1 MSDCFIKLN
10 IGNSTVFSI
19 NTDGTYV
26 RTILP
31 IDITEY
37 VNDMISQEDQCLLQC
52 YSNGHINKVYASE
65 LMQLRINFTFS
76 HGIYPSSVLQYCGIC
91 TDNDFV
97 IVLFEKSNQ
106 KYLSVL
112 SVAALTSHTLLGLK
126 GCNVVKTIYD
136 SILKWY
142 ILPNKQSVNL
152 KNVIVHCSRYG
163 YIAFGNSDNKE
174 LAREL
179 LWLNENIVISDDDM
193 LHLEQVSTQIID
205 NDIVDDTSFDF
216 SSLIGKEKQDILCDK
231 FSEYLKKGKNIPIGQ
246 SHVKDVL
253 SSCASKDDF
262 WRVIKCLLE
271 CNVVI
276 YRSPIVS
283 YFKSN
288 PDRLYTPDYEIF
300 TSVMKLLFSTNE
312 KIEKNLEFLYP
323 FRILLTKNDLS
334 VVKESGKDLSQPE
347 HIHILGAI
355 LNYTPQDLIDFCLEN
370 ASTASYYCIYE
381 ILKKCYKNDGVF
393 CVNKL
398 IDSIYERLDNS
409 SIKGKLIENLI
420 DNDFKKQQN
429 KFSSDIIKI
438 KTGGY
443 TEYSKLCYSYEGK
456 KKHKESLDNITTLV
470 GKKVNVK
477 HTRTYQ
483 NHYLMTY
490 LGIRV
495 LLPKSMTT
503 EKLSEGAV
511 VNVYIAMADKVNK
524 TLFATQK
531 FPVDYRKIIQTPLLN
546 IGDIIEVTFD
556 LNGRPIPH
564 KCYKKVKISLLSI
577 PKTVDYKARYQ
588 AMVVRQDNDKYH
600 YLVKLI

>member
-1 MSDCFIKLN
+1 MSDCFVKLN

-26 RTILP
+26 RTISQ
-31 IDITEY
+31 IDTIGY
-37 VNDMISQEDQCLLQC
+37 NSDIISQDECLLQC
-52 YSNGHINKVYASE
+52 YSNGHINKVYVSE
-65 LMQLRINFTFS
+65 LMQLRVNFTFS
-76 HGIYPSSVLQYCGIC
+76 HGIYPSSLLQFCGVC
-91 TDNDFV
+91 TDDDFV
-97 IVLFEKSNQ
+97 ISLFEKSNQ
-106 KYLSVL
+106 KLLSII
-112 SVAALTSHTLLGLK
+112 SVKTLTSHTLLGLK
-126 GCNVVKTIYD
+126 GCNIIKTIYD
-136 SILKWY
+136 NVLKWY
-142 ILPNKQSVNL
+142 ILPKKQSINL
-152 KNVIVHCSRYG
+152 KNLIAHCSRYS
-163 YIAFGNSDNKE
+163 YIAFDSSDNKE
-174 LAREL
+174 FAKEF
-179 LWLNENIVISDDDM
+179 LWINENIIISCNDV
-193 LHLEQVSTQIID
+193 LNIEQVNTQISD
-205 NDIVDDTSFDF
+205 NDIIDDTSFDF
-216 SSLIGKEKQDILCDK
+216 SSLIGIEKQDVLRDK
-231 FSEYLKKGKNIPIGQ
+231 FSSYLQIGRNIPIGQ
-246 SHVKDVL
+246 SHVKDIL
-253 SSCASKDDF
+253 SLCTNKDDF

-271 CNVVI
+271 CNVII

-288 PDRLYTPDYEIF
+288 IDRLYAPDYEILN
-300 TSVMKLLFSTNE
+300 SVMKLIFSSDE

-323 FRILLTKNDLS
+323 FRMLLTKDDLS
-334 VVKESGKDLSQPE
+334 IVKDSSKDLSLPE
-347 HIHILGAI
+347 HIHILGEI
-355 LNYTPQDLIDFCLEN
+355 LNYTSKDLIDFCLEK
-370 ASTASYYCIYE
+370 ASVASYYCIYE

-398 IDSIYERLDNS
+398 IDSISDRLDNG
-409 SIKGKLIENLI
+409 SIKGNLLEALIE
-420 DNDFKKQQN
+420 NDFKKQQN
-429 KFSSDIIKI
+429 KISSDIIKI

-470 GKKVNVK
+470 GKKVNVR

-511 VNVYIAMADKVNK
+511 VNVYIAIADKVNK

-588 AMVVRQDNDKYH
+588 AKVVRQDNDKYH

>member
-1 MSDCFIKLN
+1 MSDCFVKLN

-26 RTILP
+26 RTISQFDT
-31 IDITEY
+31 IGYNSDI
-37 VNDMISQEDQCLLQC
+37 ISQDECLLQC
-52 YSNGHINKVYASE
+52 YSNGHINKVYISE
-65 LMQLRINFTFS
+65 LMQLRVNFTFS
-76 HGIYPSSVLQYCGIC
+76 HGIYPSSLLQFCGVC
-91 TDNDFV
+91 TDDDFV
-97 IVLFEKSNQ
+97 ISLFEKSNQ
-106 KYLSVL
+106 KLLSII
-112 SVAALTSHTLLGLK
+112 SVKALASHTLLGLK
-126 GCNVVKTIYD
+126 GCNIIKTIYD
-136 SILKWY
+136 NILKWY
-142 ILPNKQSVNL
+142 ILPKKQSINL
-152 KNVIVHCSRYG
+152 KNLIAHCSRYS
-163 YIAFGNSDNKE
+163 YIAFDSSDNKE
-174 LAREL
+174 FAKEF
-179 LWLNENIVISDDDM
+179 LWINENIIISCNDV
-193 LHLEQVSTQIID
+193 LNIEQVNTQISD
-205 NDIVDDTSFDF
+205 NDIIDDTSFDF
-216 SSLIGKEKQDILCDK
+216 SSLIGIEKQDVLRDK
-231 FSEYLKKGKNIPIGQ
+231 FSSYLQIGRNIPIGQ
-246 SHVKDVL
+246 SHVKDIL
-253 SSCASKDDF
+253 SLCTNKDDF

-271 CNVVI
+271 CNVII

-288 PDRLYTPDYEIF
+288 LDRLYAPDYEILN
-300 TSVMKLLFSTNE
+300 SVMKLIFSSDE

-323 FRILLTKNDLS
+323 FRMLLTKDDLS
-334 VVKESGKDLSQPE
+334 IVKDSSKDLSLPE
-347 HIHILGAI
+347 HIHILGEI
-355 LNYTPQDLIDFCLEN
+355 LNYTPKDLIDFCLEK
-370 ASTASYYCIYE
+370 ASVASYYCIYE

-398 IDSIYERLDNS
+398 IDSISDRLDNG
-409 SIKGKLIENLI
+409 SIKGNLLEALIE
-420 DNDFKKQQN
+420 NDFKKQQN
-429 KFSSDIIKI
+429 KISSDIIKI

-470 GKKVNVK
+470 GKKVNVR

-588 AMVVRQDNDKYH
+588 AKVVRQDNDKYH

>member
-1 MSDCFIKLN
+1 MSDCFVKLN

-26 RTILP
+26 RTISQFDT
-31 IDITEY
+31 IGYNSDI
-37 VNDMISQEDQCLLQC
+37 ISQDECLLQC
-52 YSNGHINKVYASE
+52 YSNGHINKVYISE
-65 LMQLRINFTFS
+65 LMQLRVNFTFS
-76 HGIYPSSVLQYCGIC
+76 HGIYPSSLLQFCGVC
-91 TDNDFV
+91 TDDDFV
-97 IVLFEKSNQ
+97 ISLFEKSNQ
-106 KYLSVL
+106 KLLSII
-112 SVAALTSHTLLGLK
+112 SVKALASHTLLGLK
-126 GCNVVKTIYD
+126 GCNIIKTIYD
-136 SILKWY
+136 NILKWY
-142 ILPNKQSVNL
+142 ILPKKQSINL
-152 KNVIVHCSRYG
+152 KNLIAHCSRYS
-163 YIAFGNSDNKE
+163 YIAFDSSDNKE
-174 LAREL
+174 FAKEF
-179 LWLNENIVISDDDM
+179 LWLNENIIMSCNDV
-193 LHLEQVSTQIID
+193 LNREQVNTQISD
-205 NDIVDDTSFDF
+205 NDIIDDTSFDF
-216 SSLIGKEKQDILCDK
+216 SSLIGIEKQDVLRDK
-231 FSEYLKKGKNIPIGQ
+231 FSSYLQIGRNIPIGQ
-246 SHVKDVL
+246 SHVKDIL
-253 SSCASKDDF
+253 SLCTNKDDF

-271 CNVVI
+271 CNVII

-288 PDRLYTPDYEIF
+288 LDRLYTPDYEILN
-300 TSVMKLLFSTNE
+300 SVMKLIFSSDE

-323 FRILLTKNDLS
+323 FRMLLTKDDLS
-334 VVKESGKDLSQPE
+334 IVKDSSKDLSLPE
-347 HIHILGAI
+347 HIHILGEI
-355 LNYTPQDLIDFCLEN
+355 LNYTPKDLIDFCLEK
-370 ASTASYYCIYE
+370 ASVASYYCIYE

-398 IDSIYERLDNS
+398 IDSISDRLDNG
-409 SIKGKLIENLI
+409 SIKGNLLETLIE
-420 DNDFKKQQN
+420 NDFKKQQN
-429 KFSSDIIKI
+429 KISSDIIKI

-470 GKKVNVK
+470 GKKVNVR

-503 EKLSEGAV
+503 EKLSEGPV
-511 VNVYIAMADKVNK
+511 VNVYIATAHKLNK

-531 FPVDYRKIIQTPLLN
+531 FPVDYRKIKQTPLLN

-588 AMVVRQDNDKYH
+588 AKVVRQDNDKYH

>member
-1 MSDCFIKLN
+1 MSDCFVKLN

-26 RTILP
+26 RTISQFDT
-31 IDITEY
+31 IGYNSDI
-37 VNDMISQEDQCLLQC
+37 ISQDECLLQC
-52 YSNGHINKVYASE
+52 YSNGHINKVYISE
-65 LMQLRINFTFS
+65 LMQLRVNFTFS
-76 HGIYPSSVLQYCGIC
+76 HGIYPSSLLQFCGVC
-91 TDNDFV
+91 TDDDFV
-97 IVLFEKSNQ
+97 ISLFEKSNQ
-106 KYLSVL
+106 KLLSII
-112 SVAALTSHTLLGLK
+112 SVKALASHTLLGLK
-126 GCNVVKTIYD
+126 GCNIIKTIYD
-136 SILKWY
+136 NILKWY
-142 ILPNKQSVNL
+142 ILPKKQSINL
-152 KNVIVHCSRYG
+152 KNLIAHCSRYS
-163 YIAFGNSDNKE
+163 YIAFDSSDNKE
-174 LAREL
+174 FAKEF
-179 LWLNENIVISDDDM
+179 LWLNENIIMSCNDVLNI
-193 LHLEQVSTQIID
+193 EQVNTQISD
-205 NDIVDDTSFDF
+205 NDIIDDTSFDF
-216 SSLIGKEKQDILCDK
+216 SSLIGIEKQDVLRDK
-231 FSEYLKKGKNIPIGQ
+231 FSSYLQIGRNIPIGQ
-246 SHVKDVL
+246 SHVKDIL
-253 SSCASKDDF
+253 SLCTNKDDF

-271 CNVVI
+271 CNVII

-288 PDRLYTPDYEIF
+288 LDRLYTPDYEILN
-300 TSVMKLLFSTNE
+300 SVMKLIFSSDE

-323 FRILLTKNDLS
+323 FRMLLTKDDLS
-334 VVKESGKDLSQPE
+334 IVKDSSKDLSLPE
-347 HIHILGAI
+347 HIHILGEI
-355 LNYTPQDLIDFCLEN
+355 LNYTPKDLIDFCLEK
-370 ASTASYYCIYE
+370 ASVASYYCIYE

-398 IDSIYERLDNS
+398 IDSISDRLDNG
-409 SIKGKLIENLI
+409 SIKGNLLETLIE
-420 DNDFKKQQN
+420 NDFKKQQN
-429 KFSSDIIKI
+429 KISSDIIKI

-470 GKKVNVK
+470 GKKVNVRYTK
-477 HTRTYQ
+477 TYQ

-511 VNVYIAMADKVNK
+511 VNVYIAMADKINK

-588 AMVVRQDNDKYH
+588 AKVVRQDNDKYH

>member
-1 MSDCFIKLN
+1 MSDCFVKLN

-26 RTILP
+26 RTISQFDT
-31 IDITEY
+31 IGYNSDI
-37 VNDMISQEDQCLLQC
+37 ISQDECLLQC
-52 YSNGHINKVYASE
+52 YSNGHINKVYISE
-65 LMQLRINFTFS
+65 LMQLRVNFTFS
-76 HGIYPSSVLQYCGIC
+76 HGIYPSSLLQFCGVC
-91 TDNDFV
+91 TDDDFV
-97 IVLFEKSNQ
+97 ISLFEKSNQ
-106 KYLSVL
+106 KLLSII
-112 SVAALTSHTLLGLK
+112 SVKALASHTLLGLK
-126 GCNVVKTIYD
+126 GCNIIKTIYD
-136 SILKWY
+136 NILKWY
-142 ILPNKQSVNL
+142 ILPKKQSINL
-152 KNVIVHCSRYG
+152 KNLIAHCSRYS
-163 YIAFGNSDNKE
+163 YIAFDSSDNKE
-174 LAREL
+174 FAKEF
-179 LWLNENIVISDDDM
+179 LWLNENIIMSCNDV
-193 LHLEQVSTQIID
+193 LNREQVNTQISD
-205 NDIVDDTSFDF
+205 NDIIDDTSFDF
-216 SSLIGKEKQDILCDK
+216 SSLIGIEKQDVLRDK
-231 FSEYLKKGKNIPIGQ
+231 FSSYLQIGRNIPIGQ
-246 SHVKDVL
+246 SHVKDIL
-253 SSCASKDDF
+253 SLCTNKDDF

-271 CNVVI
+271 CNVII

-288 PDRLYTPDYEIF
+288 LDRLYTPDYEILN
-300 TSVMKLLFSTNE
+300 SVMKLIFSSDE

-323 FRILLTKNDLS
+323 FRMLLTKDDLS
-334 VVKESGKDLSQPE
+334 IVKDSSKDLSLPE
-347 HIHILGAI
+347 HIHILGEI
-355 LNYTPQDLIDFCLEN
+355 LNYTPKDLIDFCLEK
-370 ASTASYYCIYE
+370 ASVASYYCIYE

-398 IDSIYERLDNS
+398 IDSISDRLDNG
-409 SIKGKLIENLI
+409 SIKGNLLETLIE
-420 DNDFKKQQN
+420 NDFKKQQN
-429 KFSSDIIKI
+429 KISSDIIKI

-470 GKKVNVK
+470 GKKVNVRY
-477 HTRTYQ
+477 TRTYQ

-511 VNVYIAMADKVNK
+511 VNVYIAMADKINK

-531 FPVDYRKIIQTPLLN
+531 FPVDYRKIKQTPLLN

-588 AMVVRQDNDKYH
+588 AKVVRQDNDKYH

>member
-1 MSDCFIKLN
+1 MPK
-10 IGNSTVFSI
+10 
-19 NTDGTYV
+19 
-26 RTILP
+26 
-31 IDITEY
+31 
-37 VNDMISQEDQCLLQC
+37 
-52 YSNGHINKVYASE
+52 
-65 LMQLRINFTFS
+65 
-76 HGIYPSSVLQYCGIC
+76 
-91 TDNDFV
+91 
-97 IVLFEKSNQ
+97 
-106 KYLSVL
+106 
-112 SVAALTSHTLLGLK
+112 
-126 GCNVVKTIYD
+126 
-136 SILKWY
+136 
-142 ILPNKQSVNL
+142 KQSINL
-152 KNVIVHCSRYG
+152 KNLRAHCSRYS
-163 YIAFGNSDNKE
+163 YIAFDSSDNKE
-174 LAREL
+174 FAKEF
-179 LWLNENIVISDDDM
+179 LWINENIIISCNDV
-193 LHLEQVSTQIID
+193 LNIEQVNTQISD
-205 NDIVDDTSFDF
+205 NDIIDDTSFDF
-216 SSLIGKEKQDILCDK
+216 SSLIGIEKQDVLRDK
-231 FSEYLKKGKNIPIGQ
+231 FSSYLQIGRNIPIGQ
-246 SHVKDVL
+246 SHVKDIL
-253 SSCASKDDF
+253 SLCTNKDDF

-271 CNVVI
+271 CNVII

-288 PDRLYTPDYEIF
+288 IDRLYAPDYEILN
-300 TSVMKLLFSTNE
+300 SVMKLIFSSDE

-323 FRILLTKNDLS
+323 FRMLLTKDDLS
-334 VVKESGKDLSQPE
+334 IVKDSSKDLSLPE
-347 HIHILGAI
+347 HIHILGEI
-355 LNYTPQDLIDFCLEN
+355 LNYTSKDLIDFCLEK
-370 ASTASYYCIYE
+370 ASVASYYCIYE

-398 IDSIYERLDNS
+398 IDSISDRLDNG
-409 SIKGKLIENLI
+409 SIKGNLLEALIE
-420 DNDFKKQQN
+420 NDFKKQQN
-429 KFSSDIIKI
+429 KISSDIIKI

-470 GKKVNVK
+470 GKKVNVR

-511 VNVYIAMADKVNK
+511 VNVYIAIADKVNK

-588 AMVVRQDNDKYH
+588 AKVVRQDNDKYH

>member
-1 MSDCFIKLN
+1 MSDCFVKLN

-26 RTILP
+26 RTISQ
-31 IDITEY
+31 IDTIGY
-37 VNDMISQEDQCLLQC
+37 NSDIISQDECLLQC
-52 YSNGHINKVYASE
+52 YSNGHINKVYISE
-65 LMQLRINFTFS
+65 LMQLRVNFTFS
-76 HGIYPSSVLQYCGIC
+76 HGIYPSSLLQFCGVC
-91 TDNDFV
+91 TDDDFV
-97 IVLFEKSNQ
+97 ISLFEKSNQ
-106 KYLSVL
+106 KLLSII
-112 SVAALTSHTLLGLK
+112 SVKALASHTLLGLK
-126 GCNVVKTIYD
+126 GCNIIKTIYD
-136 SILKWY
+136 NILKWY
-142 ILPNKQSVNL
+142 ILPKKQSINL
-152 KNVIVHCSRYG
+152 KNLIAHCSRYS
-163 YIAFGNSDNKE
+163 YIAFDSSDNKE
-174 LAREL
+174 FAKEF
-179 LWLNENIVISDDDM
+179 LWINENIIISCNDV
-193 LHLEQVSTQIID
+193 LNIEQVNTQISD
-205 NDIVDDTSFDF
+205 NDIIDDTSFDF
-216 SSLIGKEKQDILCDK
+216 SSLIGIEKQDVLRDK
-231 FSEYLKKGKNIPIGQ
+231 FSSYLQIGRNIPIGQ
-246 SHVKDVL
+246 SHVKDIL
-253 SSCASKDDF
+253 SLCTNKDDF

-271 CNVVI
+271 CNVII

-288 PDRLYTPDYEIF
+288 LDRLYAPDYEILN
-300 TSVMKLLFSTNE
+300 SVMKLIFSSDE

-323 FRILLTKNDLS
+323 FRMLLTKDDLS
-334 VVKESGKDLSQPE
+334 IVKDSSKDLSLPE
-347 HIHILGAI
+347 HIHILGEI
-355 LNYTPQDLIDFCLEN
+355 LNYTPKDLIDFCLEK
-370 ASTASYYCIYE
+370 ASVASYYCIYE

-398 IDSIYERLDNS
+398 IDSISDRLDNG
-409 SIKGKLIENLI
+409 SIKGNLLEALIE
-420 DNDFKKQQN
+420 NDFKKQQN
-429 KFSSDIIKI
+429 KISSDIIKI

-470 GKKVNVK
+470 GKKVNVR

-588 AMVVRQDNDKYH
+588 AKVVRQDNDKYH

>member
-1 MSDCFIKLN
+1 M
-10 IGNSTVFSI
+10 
-19 NTDGTYV
+19 
-26 RTILP
+26 
-31 IDITEY
+31 
-37 VNDMISQEDQCLLQC
+37 
-52 YSNGHINKVYASE
+52 
-65 LMQLRINFTFS
+65 
-76 HGIYPSSVLQYCGIC
+76 
-91 TDNDFV
+91 
-97 IVLFEKSNQ
+97 
-106 KYLSVL
+106 
-112 SVAALTSHTLLGLK
+112 GLK
-126 GCNVVKTIYD
+126 GCNIIKTIYD
-136 SILKWY
+136 NILKWY
-142 ILPNKQSVNL
+142 ILPKKQSINL
-152 KNVIVHCSRYG
+152 KNLIAHCSRYS
-163 YIAFGNSDNKE
+163 YIAFDSSDNKE
-174 LAREL
+174 FAKEF
-179 LWLNENIVISDDDM
+179 LWINENIIISCNDV
-193 LHLEQVSTQIID
+193 LNIEQVNTQISD
-205 NDIVDDTSFDF
+205 NDIIDDTSFDF
-216 SSLIGKEKQDILCDK
+216 SSLIGIEKQDVLRDK
-231 FSEYLKKGKNIPIGQ
+231 FSSYLQIGRNIPIGQ
-246 SHVKDVL
+246 SHVKDIL
-253 SSCASKDDF
+253 SLCTNKDDF

-271 CNVVI
+271 CNVII

-288 PDRLYTPDYEIF
+288 LDRLYAPDYEILN
-300 TSVMKLLFSTNE
+300 SVMKLIFSSDE

-323 FRILLTKNDLS
+323 FRMLLTKDDLS
-334 VVKESGKDLSQPE
+334 IVKDSSKDLSLPE
-347 HIHILGAI
+347 HIHILGEI
-355 LNYTPQDLIDFCLEN
+355 LNYTPKDLIDFCLEK
-370 ASTASYYCIYE
+370 ASVASYYCIYE

-398 IDSIYERLDNS
+398 IDSISDRLDNG
-409 SIKGKLIENLI
+409 SIKGNLLEALIE
-420 DNDFKKQQN
+420 NDFKKQQN
-429 KFSSDIIKI
+429 KISSDIIKI

-470 GKKVNVK
+470 GKKVNVR

-577 PKTVDYKARYQ
+577 SKTVDYKARYQ
-588 AMVVRQDNDKYH
+588 AKVVRQDNDKYH